1 VNLAALAGAAG
12 LVRAPGSELHDA
24 AWRAADLAYAQLELE
39 IPSLRVSRYFNRQ
52 TTRKVENE
60 QAVME
65 MTGTLA
71 RLAAELTPRGYEASL
86 VVRGGLW
93 RPSLVIRNPAVAVHT
108 TEIIAESDWFWW
120 PMAYRLCQVAD
131 AAGAARTIINVLCLG
146 AERGD

>member
-1 VNLAALAGAAG
+1 MEPALPTNKTPDAYCDHGPSGPPRSGEQAG

-108 TEIIAESDWFWW
+108 TEIIAES
-120 PMAYRLCQVAD
+120 
-131 AAGAARTIINVLCLG
+131 
-146 AERGD
+146 